1 MVKTF
6 ITLAHGGKIK
16 YPVIY
21 SRVLTL
27 DNVGT
32 AVNYCGIFIT
42 LAPGDCIIINFAL
55 ILDWKYYFYKH

>member
-32 AVNYCGIFIT
+32 AVNFYNIGPWGLYHNQFCANIRPQILFLQT
-42 LAPGDCIIINFAL
+42 LD
-55 ILDWKYYFYKH
+55 